1 MMLQR
6 GERGQGGTHFVA
18 AADENAPPHAQMT
31 VPRKGHDFDILGFD
45 RRAEYGELVVNVVNV
60 AGELALTVLSR

>member
-1 MMLQR
+1 MTIPRQR
-6 GERGQGGTHFVA
+6 
-18 AADENAPPHAQMT
+18 
-31 VPRKGHDFDILGFD
+31 HDFDILGFD